1 MKFEAQLKIKFPNKL
16 NLLYFPDSVS
26 RNKIAPAKV
35 KVLRFNNN
43 AFMAKSLRKAIMLRS
58 RLRNN
63 FNKHGLMKTGTTIK
77 RVFVLNYSARP
88 KKNMLVILMS
98 KVFLTTKN
106 SGKP

>member
-1 MKFEAQLKIKFPNKL
+1 MKFETQLKIKFPNKL